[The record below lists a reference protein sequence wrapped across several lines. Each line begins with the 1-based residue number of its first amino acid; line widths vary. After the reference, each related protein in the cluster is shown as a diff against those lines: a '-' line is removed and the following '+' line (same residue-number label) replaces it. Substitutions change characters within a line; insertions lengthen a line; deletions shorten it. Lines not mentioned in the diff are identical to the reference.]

1 MKRLLALFL
10 AASLIGATCQ
20 PPAPPSDGGVV
31 STPSGWT
38 DTVSTVL
45 HTIAW
50 AIPAAQMIVDGL
62 IPATARPIVD
72 RSFVAVQDA
81 ATRLQGALEAYNSRG
96 GDRCGAYAAV
106 GGVTTAMVS
115 LAQVLA
121 DNGIGLGNTLVPV
134 IQSLGA
140 VTDQLVPACQIDA
153 GYASVGEGPMLRV
166 RAIEASSMARG
177 VVLRPVLNNLRPVAQ

>member
-10 AASLIGATCQ
+10 SASLIGATCQ
-20 PPAPPSDGGVV
+20 PPAPTDGGVV
-31 STPSGWT
+31 ATPSSWT

-50 AIPAAQMIVDGL
+50 SIPAAQMIVDNL

-81 ATRLQGALEAYNSRG
+81 ATRLQTALDAYNARG
-96 GDRCGAYAAV
+96 GDRCVSYAAV
-106 GGVTTAMVS
+106 GGVTTALVS

-121 DNGIGLGNTLVPV
+121 DNGIGLGNTLIPV

-140 VTDQLVPACQIDA
+140 VTDQLVPACQRDA
-153 GYASVGEGPMLRV
+153 GYASVGGGPMLRV
-166 RAIEASSMARG
+166 RAIEAQAMSHG

>member
-10 AASLIGATCQ
+10 SASLIGATCQ
-20 PPAPPSDGGVV
+20 PPPPPNDGGVV
-31 STPSGWT
+31 STPSSWT

-45 HTIAW
+45 RTIGW
-50 AIPAAQMIVDGL
+50 AVPAAQVIVDSL
-62 IPATARPIVD
+62 VPATARPIVD

-96 GDRCGAYAAV
+96 GDRCAAYAAV
-106 GGVTTAMVS
+106 GGVTTAMVA

-121 DNGIGLGNTLVPV
+121 NNGIGLGNTLIPV

-140 VTDQLVPACQIDA
+140 VTDQLVPACQLDA
-153 GYASVGEGPMLRV
+153 GYASVGEGPMLQV
-166 RAIEASSMARG
+166 HAIETSAMARG

>member
-10 AASLIGATCQ
+10 SASLIGATCQ
-20 PPAPPSDGGVV
+20 PPPPPSDGGVV
-31 STPSGWT
+31 STPSSWT

-50 AIPAAQMIVDGL
+50 SIPAAQMIVDSL

-81 ATRLQGALEAYNSRG
+81 AVRLQTALDAYNARG

-106 GGVTTAMVS
+106 GGVTTALVS

-121 DNGIGLGNTLVPV
+121 DNGIGLGNTLIPV

-140 VTDQLVPACQIDA
+140 VTDRLVPACLLDA
-153 GYASVGEGPMLRV
+153 GYASVGEGPMLQV
-166 RAIEASSMARG
+166 RSIETSAMARG